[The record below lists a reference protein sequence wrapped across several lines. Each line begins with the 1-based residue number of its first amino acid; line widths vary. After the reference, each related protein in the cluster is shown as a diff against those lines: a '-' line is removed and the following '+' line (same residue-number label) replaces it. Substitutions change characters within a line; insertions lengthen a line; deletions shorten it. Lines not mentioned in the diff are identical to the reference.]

1 MKDLLHSIYNL
12 LPFKK
17 QLFTFLKKLWQPGEN
32 IFRHLSFKGVFT
44 VQLKNNRSFKIN
56 HFGFII
62 ENEIFWKGLD
72 GGWEKES
79 IGLWQK
85 LCETSH
91 VILDIGANTGVY
103 SLIAKAVNPSSTVY
117 AFEPVKRVFD
127 KLQQNIRLNGF
138 DIMAV
143 EKAVSNSEGTAVIYD
158 PQDEHVLSVTVNK
171 NLASPDIKVVEQKIF
186 TTTLDS
192 FIRENN
198 LTAIDLIKIDVETH
212 EPEVLEGFSEYLMKF
227 KPTLLIEILD
237 DGIGKKIENI
247 LRDSGYNY
255 YNIDENAGIRKV
267 SSITKSDYF
276 NFLLCTSET
285 AARIGI
291 GHL

>member
-17 QLFTFLKKLWQPGEN
+17 QLFTFLKKFWQPGEN

-158 PQDEHVLSVTVNK
+158 PQDE
-171 NLASPDIKVVEQKIF
+171 VEQKIF

-237 DGIGKKIENI
+237 DAIGKKIENI
-247 LRDSGYNY
+247 MRDSGYNY

-276 NFLLCTSET
+276 NFLLCPPET